1 MSFIDCMKNRNSILM
16 EGALGE
22 RLKREYHL
30 VLDEDV
36 TMAGLVYSEKGRRA
50 LKELWS
56 EYAKIAEIYHLP
68 FLATTPTRRTN
79 QERVKRSQ
87 FDANIIMEN
96 VNFCVKCKNCRIL
109 RCIVAV
115 L

>member
-1 MSFIDCMKNRNSILM
+1 M

-22 RLKREYHL
+22 RLKREYNL

-36 TMAGLVYSEKGRRA
+36 IMAGLVYSDNGRRA

-56 EYAKIAEIYHLP
+56 EYAKIAGIYHLP

-79 QERVKRSQ
+79 QERVERSR
-87 FDANIIMEN
+87 FDSTIIQEN
-96 VNFCVKCKNCRIL
+96 VKFL
-109 RCIVAV
+109 REV
-115 L
+115 